1 MTTLINTGNLYQQDR
16 CLWAK
21 TMAILL
27 KERQLEQLDCQNL
40 IKEIE
45 DMGRSQKKSLKR
57 NLEVLLMHLLK
68 WKYQPHKQSN
78 SWRLSID
85 EHRAR
90 ILDQFSESP
99 SLKRHFDL
107 VLGGAYER
115 ARKEASIETTIDLSR
130 FPKLNPFSKEEIL
143 DQEFLPK

>member
-1 MTTLINTGNLYQQDR
+1 MVTQLDTKNLYQQDR

-21 TMAILL
+21 TMATFL
-27 KERQLEQLDCQNL
+27 KERQLDQLDCHNL
-40 IKEIE
+40 LKEIE
-45 DMGRSQKKSLKR
+45 AMGRSQKKSLKR
-57 NLEVLLMHLLK
+57 NLEILLMHLLK

-85 EHRAR
+85 EHRER
-90 ILDQFSESP
+90 ILDQFEESP

-107 VLGGAYER
+107 VLDEAYER

-130 FPKLNPFSKEEIL
+130 FPVLNPFLKEEIL

>member
-1 MTTLINTGNLYQQDR
+1 MVTQMNTKNLYQQDR

-21 TMAILL
+21 TMADLL
-27 KERQLEQLDCQNL
+27 KERRLDQLDCQNL

-57 NLEVLLMHLLK
+57 NLEILLMHLLK

-85 EHRAR
+85 EHRER
-90 ILDQFSESP
+90 ILKQLKESP

-107 VLGGAYER
+107 VLDEAYGR
-115 ARKEASIETTIDLSR
+115 ARKEASIETSIDISR
-130 FPKLNPFSKEEIL
+130 FPALNPFLKEEIL

>member
-1 MTTLINTGNLYQQDR
+1 
-16 CLWAK
+16 
-21 TMAILL
+21 MADLL
-27 KERQLEQLDCQNL
+27 KERRLDQLDCQNL

-57 NLEVLLMHLLK
+57 NLEILLMHLLK

-85 EHRAR
+85 EHRER
-90 ILDQFSESP
+90 ILKQLKESP

-107 VLGGAYER
+107 VLDEAYGR
-115 ARKEASIETTIDLSR
+115 ARKEASIETSIDISR
-130 FPKLNPFSKEEIL
+130 FPALNPFLKEEIL

>member
-1 MTTLINTGNLYQQDR
+1 MNTKNLYQQDR

-21 TMAILL
+21 TMADLL
-27 KERQLEQLDCQNL
+27 KERRLDQLDCQNL

-57 NLEVLLMHLLK
+57 NLEILLMHLLK

-85 EHRAR
+85 EHRER
-90 ILDQFSESP
+90 ILKQLKESP

-107 VLGGAYER
+107 VLDEAYGR
-115 ARKEASIETTIDLSR
+115 ARKEASIETSIDISR
-130 FPKLNPFSKEEIL
+130 FPALNPFLKEEIL